1 MSAANVALGAASVVL
16 GALTIHEAQDLL
28 RRRQISAVELTQTYL
43 DRIAALNGTVR
54 AYLHVAPEQALAQ
67 AREADRR
74 RAQGEDTPLLGVP
87 LAIKDMITVR
97 GMPTTAASAILRG
110 FMPPYEATAI
120 SRLRQLGAVFLGKTN
135 TDEFAMGWS
144 TETSA
149 YFTTHNPYDLD
160 RVPGG
165 SSGGSAAAVAADMA
179 IAALGTDTGGSV
191 RQPASWT
198 NTVGMRPSYGR
209 VSRWGVVAFASSLD
223 QIGPITKDARDN
235 AILLAA
241 IAGQDPRD
249 STTMPEAVAAYEAT
263 LADGVRGLRL
273 GLPREYLVE
282 GMHPAIKAA
291 ILQAVDRLAA
301 LGAEVEEM
309 SLPNTRHGMPVYYL
323 VAGAELSA
331 NLARYDGVRYGHSA
345 GAESVWENYRQTRG
359 QGFGPE
365 VKRRIILGTYALSAG
380 YYDAYY
386 LKAQK
391 VRTLIRQDFDRAFA
405 RYDALVSP
413 VVPIPPFVIGEAPTD
428 PVELYLTDVL
438 TIPTALAGVPCLSV
452 PAGFTPVNGRQL
464 PVGLQVIGRPFDEA
478 TILRVA
484 HAFEQA
490 TGFWQERP
498 SLEMAAS

>member
-1 MSAANVALGAASVVL
+1 MSQSGAAL

-28 RRRQISAVELTQTYL
+28 RRRQVSAVELTRAYL
-43 DRIAALNGTVR
+43 DRIDALDGRVR
-54 AYLHVAPEQALAQ
+54 AYLHVAPDLAMAQ
-67 AREADRR
+67 AEAADHR
-74 RAQGEDTPLLGVP
+74 RAAGEDTPLLGVP
-87 LAIKDMITVR
+87 LAIKDMITLR
-97 GMPTTAASAILRG
+97 GMPATAASAILKG
-110 FMPPYEATAI
+110 FMPPYEATAV
-120 SRLRQLGAVFLGKTN
+120 SKLRQLGAVFLGKTN

-149 YFTTHNPYDLD
+149 YFTTHNPYDLA

-165 SSGGSAAAVAADMA
+165 SSGGSAAAVAADLA
-179 IAALGTDTGGSV
+179 VAALGTDTGGSV

-249 STTMPEAVAAYEAT
+249 STTMPEPVGDYQTE
-263 LADGVRGLRL
+263 LDGGVKGMRL

-282 GMHPAIKAA
+282 GMHPSIKAA
-291 ILQAVDRLAA
+291 VLQAVERLAS

-331 NLARYDGVRYGHSA
+331 NLARYDGVRFGHSA
-345 GAESVWENYRQTRG
+345 GAASMWENYRQTRG

-365 VKRRIILGTYALSAG
+365 VKRRILLGTYALSAG

-391 VRTLIRQDFDRAFA
+391 VRTLIRQDFDHAFA
-405 RYDALVSP
+405 AYDALVAP

-438 TIPTALAGVPCLSV
+438 TIPTSLAGVPCVSV
-452 PAGFTPVNGRQL
+452 PAGFALVDGKRL
-464 PVGLQVIGRPFDEA
+464 PVGVQVIGKPFAEA
-478 TILRVA
+478 TILRIA
-484 HAFEQA
+484 HALEQA
-490 TGFWQERP
+490 TGCWRERP
-498 SLEMAAS
+498 TLEPALA